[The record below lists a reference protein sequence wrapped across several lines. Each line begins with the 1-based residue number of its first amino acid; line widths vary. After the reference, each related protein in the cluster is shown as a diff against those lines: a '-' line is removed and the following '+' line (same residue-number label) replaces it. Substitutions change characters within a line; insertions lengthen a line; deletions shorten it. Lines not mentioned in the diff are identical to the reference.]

1 MRIILI
7 GVGGAGCRLV
17 DLFYAQDI
25 RSPVIRCLDGIAVD
39 HDAENLNRLTA
50 LPADRKL
57 YFQRLDPSHPDDI
70 IASIT
75 IEEIIAKIQSLDPG
89 DIDALVICGGL
100 GGTMV
105 DVIPDL
111 VNHIRK
117 AMIEPVFGLL
127 ILPCTREGPERSS
140 RAADEIDL
148 LFPALDGIILFDNET
163 WYPKLKVQPEPVQK
177 KQDSLKFLALQKQK
191 VEESVKDQT
200 YKKINDMIV
209 RRVGLLLRAGEFTEK
224 GGMDIAEVVLDAGEV
239 LNTILGMGFITIGYA
254 IEPVVQGS
262 LDLDIIAKIRPA
274 PPSIEESH
282 KKASKVVDLAK
293 RAIYQEI
300 STPCD
305 LTSAEKALIL
315 IAGPSHEMS
324 MKGYMT
330 VRKWIDRSIR
340 GLEVRSGDY
349 PVNNSHFLAI
359 IIVLAGLRNVPRIDE
374 IRKIRDRHKNP
385 GVYDPDST
393 SVAARSVRDEYA
405 GRDIVSEITE
415 IAAGTRAS
423 PGADPLS
430 TDKSGTDNGKD
441 TDLHEKGESSGLVS
455 RQDSQTDADDD
466 DFTWVR

>member
-17 DLFYAQDI
+17 DLFYAQDV
-25 RSPVIRCLDGIAVD
+25 RSPVNRCLDAIAVD
-39 HDAENLNRLTA
+39 HDADDLNRLAA

-57 YFQRLDPSHPDDI
+57 YFQRLDPSRPDDI

-89 DIDALVICGGL
+89 DIDAIIICGGL

-105 DVIPDL
+105 DVVPDL
-111 VNHIRK
+111 VSHIRN
-117 AMIEPVFGLL
+117 AMIEPVFGLF
-127 ILPCTREGPERSS
+127 ILPCTREGLERSS

-148 LFPALDGIILFDNET
+148 LLPALDGIILFDNET
-163 WYPKLKVQPEPVQK
+163 WYPRLKVQPEPVRK
-177 KQDSLKFLALQKQK
+177 KQDSLKFLPLQKPK

-209 RRVGLLLRAGEFTEK
+209 RRVGLLLRAGEYTEK

-262 LDLDIIAKIRPA
+262 FDLDIIGKIRPA

-349 PVNNSHFLAI
+349 PVSSSHFLAI
-359 IIVLAGLRNVPRIDE
+359 IIVLAGLRNIPRIDE
-374 IRKIRDRHKNP
+374 IRKIRDRYQNP
-385 GVYDPDST
+385 DVYDPGNT
-393 SVAARSVRDEYA
+393 PVAAPSGYD
-405 GRDIVSEITE
+405 GDIVSEIAE
-415 IAAGTRAS
+415 IATGNRAS
-423 PGADPLS
+423 PGAGPLPSDETGRTDGNDP
-430 TDKSGTDNGKD
+430 
-441 TDLHEKGESSGLVS
+441 DLHEKGGSPGLVS
-455 RQDSQTDADDD
+455 RQDIRTGDTDEDDLNR
-466 DFTWVR
+466 VR

>member
-17 DLFYAQDI
+17 DLFYAQDV
-25 RSPVIRCLDGIAVD
+25 RSPIIRCLDGIAVD
-39 HDAENLNRLTA
+39 NDADALNRLMN

-57 YFQRLDPSHPDDI
+57 YFQRLDPSNPDDI

-75 IEEIIAKIQSLDPG
+75 IEEIIAKLQSLDTG
-89 DIDALVICGGL
+89 DIDAIFICGGL
-100 GGTMV
+100 GGTMAEV
-105 DVIPDL
+105 VPDL
-111 VNHIRK
+111 VSHIRK
-117 AMIEPVFGLL
+117 AMIEPVFGLF
-127 ILPCTREGPERSS
+127 ILPCTREGRERSS
-140 RAADEIDL
+140 RAADGIDAL
-148 LFPALDGIILFDNET
+148 HAALDGIFLFDNET
-163 WYPKLKVQPEPVQK
+163 WYPRLKVQPEPARK
-177 KQDSLKFLALQKQK
+177 KQDPLKFLPLQKQK

-200 YKKINDMIV
+200 YRKINDMIV
-209 RRVGLLLRAGEFTEK
+209 RRVGLLLRAGEFSEK

-254 IEPVVQGS
+254 LEPVAQGS
-262 LDLDIIAKIRPA
+262 LEMDILGKIRPA
-274 PPSIEESH
+274 APSVEESH

-349 PVNNSHFLAI
+349 PVSSSHFLAI
-359 IIVLAGLRNVPRIDE
+359 IIVLAGLRNIPRIDE
-374 IRKIRDRHKNP
+374 IRKIRDMSENP
-385 GVYDPDST
+385 DVHDPGSAYNTGT
-393 SVAARSVRDEYA
+393 SGHDECVGDTLPVIPVEESAPA
-405 GRDIVSEITE
+405 G
-415 IAAGTRAS
+415 AGSSLTDDYGRTGGNNASMHEKEES
-423 PGADPLS
+423 PGSVSRKDVQ
-430 TDKSGTDNGKD
+430 TGDTDN
-441 TDLHEKGESSGLVS
+441 
-455 RQDSQTDADDD
+455 D
-466 DFTWVR
+466 DFTWIS

>member
-17 DLFYAQDI
+17 NLFYAQDV

-39 HDAENLNRLTA
+39 HDADDLNRLTA

-70 IASIT
+70 IGSIS
-75 IEEIIAKIQSLDPG
+75 IEEIIAKIQSLDTG

-105 DVIPDL
+105 DVVPDL
-111 VNHIRK
+111 VRHIRK
-117 AMIEPVFGLL
+117 AMIEPVFGLF
-127 ILPCTREGPERSS
+127 ILPCTREGLERSS
-140 RAADEIDL
+140 RAADEIDVL
-148 LFPALDGIILFDNET
+148 LPALDGMILFDNET
-163 WYPKLKVQPEPVQK
+163 WYPRLKVQPEPVQK
-177 KQDSLKFLALQKQK
+177 KQDPLKFFPLQKQN
-191 VEESVKDQT
+191 VEKSVKDQT
-200 YKKINDMIV
+200 FKKINEMIV

-224 GGMDIAEVVLDAGEV
+224 GGVEIAEVVLDAGEV
-239 LNTILGMGFITIGYA
+239 LNTILGMGIITIGYA

-262 LDLDIIAKIRPA
+262 LEQGLIGMIRPA

-349 PVNNSHFLAI
+349 PVSSSNFLAI
-359 IIVLAGLRNVPRIDE
+359 IIVLAGLQNIPRIDE
-374 IRKIRDRHKNP
+374 IRKIRDHYKNP
-385 GVYDPDST
+385 DMYDPNAA
-393 SVAARSVRDEYA
+393 SVTAPSGHDEY
-405 GRDIVSEITE
+405 DSENIVSE
-415 IAAGTRAS
+415 ASAGNSAS
-423 PGADPLS
+423 PGAGFSTTDDPGR
-430 TDKSGTDNGKD
+430 TGGDD
-441 TDLHEKGESSGLVS
+441 TVLHEKGELPVLVS
-455 RQDSQTDADDD
+455 RREIQTGDPDDD
-466 DFTWVR
+466 DVTWVR